1 MTTIAMPDGRQLDM
15 AVSGPEGGVPLVFHH
30 GTPGAVTPF
39 RFLQHAAHE
48 RGLRLVTFSR
58 AGYGGSTR
66 AAGREIVDA
75 AGDVRA
81 VLDHL
86 GAPRCLVAG
95 WSGGGPHA
103 LATAARLPDRV
114 AGVTAIAGVAPYGV
128 PDLDYMA
135 GMGEQNVEEVELS
148 LEGEATLRP
157 WLENEAAG
165 LRDTDTA
172 GLIAGLESLLPAID
186 KAVLTRELG
195 DDLAANFSEGLRTG
209 VDGWVD
215 DDLAFVKPWGFALDE
230 ITVPAFVWQGTEDL
244 MVPFSYGQWLA
255 ANIPG
260 AVAHLEEGEGH
271 LSVVVGRVDGM
282 LDELISTL

>member
-1 MTTIAMPDGRQLDM
+1 MTSIAMPDGRRLEV
-15 AVSGPEGGVPLVFHH
+15 AVSGPGGGVPLVFHH
-30 GTPGAVTPF
+30 GTPGSVTPF
-39 RFLQHAAHE
+39 RFLERAAHE

-66 AAGREIVDA
+66 AAGRSVVDA
-75 AGDVRA
+75 ALDAQA

-103 LATAARLPDRV
+103 LATAARLADRV
-114 AGVTAIAGVAPYGV
+114 AGVVTIAGVAPYGL

-135 GMGEQNVEEVELS
+135 GMGEQNVEEVKLS
-148 LEGEATLRP
+148 LEGEAVLRP

-165 LRDTDTA
+165 LRDADAA
-172 GLIAGLESLLPAID
+172 GLIAGLESLLPPVD
-186 KAVLTRELG
+186 RAVLTREFG
-195 DDLAANFSEGLRTG
+195 EDLSANFSAGLRPG

-215 DDLAFVKPWGFALDE
+215 DNLAFVRPWGFAPEE

-244 MVPFSYGQWLA
+244 MVPFAYGQWLA

-271 LSVVVGRVDGM
+271 LSLAVGGAARM
-282 LDELISTL
+282 LDELIGTL